1 MNNTLVEQL
10 HTQLYINGRWVQ
22 SSDQSQF
29 SVINPASEEDIL
41 KVSSATKE
49 DAISAVDAAFAAGPK
64 WEQFA
69 PRARAEVLR
78 KAYALMMERKM
89 EIATV
94 ISLEE
99 GKTLLEALGEVNY
112 AAEFFRWYSE
122 EAVRD
127 SGLLMRSPSG
137 NNQIMVVHQPVGVCL
152 LITPWNFP
160 AAMATRKIAPALAAG
175 CTVILKPASETPL
188 TALLLAGLLE
198 DAGVPAGVVNVIPSI
213 HSSLMSET
221 ILDDSRVRKIS
232 FTGSTEIGR
241 VLLKKAS
248 QRIVNCS
255 MELGGNAPFIV
266 LADADMDIAIE
277 SAMVAKMRNA
287 GESCIGANRF
297 YVHASIIEE
306 FSSRLASEMAKLK
319 VGDGLEKDIDVGP
332 LVNEKTL
339 HKVEQ
344 LVNQATTLG
353 AKVLTGGKRIGAKGY
368 FYTPTVII
376 DIPESADILCEEIF
390 GPVASIVSFDN
401 TQQVI
406 AMANQTEL
414 GLAAYIMSRDIR
426 SALNL
431 ALKIEAGVLGI
442 NRGFIS
448 DPAAPFGGVKQSGIG
463 REGAQDGIHEF
474 IEKKYIAIE
483 W

>member
-1 MNNTLVEQL
+1 
-10 HTQLYINGRWVQ
+10 
-22 SSDQSQF
+22 
-29 SVINPASEEDIL
+29 
-41 KVSSATKE
+41 
-49 DAISAVDAAFAAGPK
+49 
-64 WEQFA
+64 
-69 PRARAEVLR
+69 
-78 KAYALMMERKM
+78 
-89 EIATV
+89 
-94 ISLEE
+94 
-99 GKTLLEALGEVNY
+99 
-112 AAEFFRWYSE
+112 
-122 EAVRD
+122 
-127 SGLLMRSPSG
+127 
-137 NNQIMVVHQPVGVCL
+137 
-152 LITPWNFP
+152 
-160 AAMATRKIAPALAAG
+160 
-175 CTVILKPASETPL
+175 
-188 TALLLAGLLE
+188 
-198 DAGVPAGVVNVIPSI
+198 
-213 HSSLMSET
+213 
-221 ILDDSRVRKIS
+221 
-232 FTGSTEIGR
+232 
-241 VLLKKAS
+241 
-248 QRIVNCS
+248 
-255 MELGGNAPFIV
+255 
-266 LADADMDIAIE
+266 
-277 SAMVAKMRNA
+277 
-287 GESCIGANRF
+287 
-297 YVHASIIEE
+297 
-306 FSSRLASEMAKLK
+306 MAKLK